1 MQATA
6 ILSFVRRFVSGNPIR
21 WLVLG
26 GALLIAA
33 ITIGTT
39 IMAGNFRERALN
51 SAERELENTVLLLA
65 RHFDQQLADFIG
77 VQEDIAA
84 QIRSAGITS
93 PADFKARMSTFEMHE
108 ALKAKVGGH
117 SDVAGINVFD
127 SDGMLINSSE
137 NWPPPNIKIA
147 DRAYFKAAKSGA
159 AASPV
164 SIELVRG
171 RFSRDWATVIAYR
184 ITAAKWR
191 VSGARHAS
199 DHACQL

>member
-6 ILSFVRRFVSGNPIR
+6 ILSFVKRFVSGNPIR
-21 WLVLG
+21 WLILG

-39 IMAGNFRERALN
+39 IMAGNFRERALS

-65 RHFDQQLADFIG
+65 RHFDRQLSDFIV

-93 PADFKARMSTFEMHE
+93 PVDFKAQMSTFETHE

-117 SDVAGINVFD
+117 SDVAGANVFD

-137 NWPPPNIKIA
+137 SWPPPDIKIA
-147 DRAYFKAAKSGA
+147 DRAYFRAFKSGPSA
-159 AASPV
+159 TPV

-171 RFSRDWATVIAYR
+171 RFSKDWATVIAYK
-184 ITAAKWR
+184 ITGPNGEFL
-191 VSGARHAS
+191 GARHAS